1 MAIAPIIAVR
11 SPMHSTGKMSHTA
24 RLSRRMLFARDRHV
38 CAYCGQRH
46 AETNLSI
53 DHIRPVSRGGADSWM
68 NWVTAC
74 LSCNQRK
81 ADRMPEEAKMPLLYV
96 PYVPNRHEE
105 FIVTAARHVLADQME
120 FLLAGL
126 PRHSRISG

>member
-38 CAYCGQRH
+38 CAYCGERF
-46 AETNLSI
+46 ADTVLSI
-53 DHIRPVSRGGADSWM
+53 DHIRPVSRGGVDSWM

-74 LSCNQRK
+74 LSCN
-81 ADRMPEEAKMPLLYV
+81 
-96 PYVPNRHEE
+96 
-105 FIVTAARHVLADQME
+105 
-120 FLLAGL
+120 
-126 PRHSRISG
+126 

>member
-1 MAIAPIIAVR
+1 
-11 SPMHSTGKMSHTA
+11 
-24 RLSRRMLFARDRHV
+24 
-38 CAYCGQRH
+38 
-46 AETNLSI
+46 
-53 DHIRPVSRGGADSWM
+53 M